1 MASNSA
7 CEMIEVLDLVE
18 FSNCEPGDLL
28 CSDDL
33 TEVDCDVR
41 IPFYRGATKYYLPGF
56 DTVV

>member
-7 CEMIEVLDLVE
+7 CEMIEVLDLME
-18 FSNCEPGDLL
+18 FSNCGAGSLKN
-28 CSDDL
+28 SDNTDIK
-33 TEVDCDVR
+33 CDIR